1 MNLYMHLVK
10 RDNIFSFQRI
20 HGINWSHK
28 QETHLTTASQDGTV
42 KYFCINNPRRAEKI
56 ITTSSP
62 VWRARYTPFADGLV
76 TVIVPNLGRGE
87 NSLLLWNNARQNAP
101 ICSFN
106 GHSDVILDFS
116 WRPNRHYE
124 NSDMV
129 IDLFISKIL
138 LASSKFQI
146 IKFYSKEL
154 VTWSRDQ
161 TLRIWNVDES
171 IQKMCEP
178 ETPDREGKN

>member
-1 MNLYMHLVK
+1 MLILFFV
-10 RDNIFSFQRI
+10 FLFFRI

-87 NSLLLWNNARQNAP
+87 NSLLLWNNARQSAP
-101 ICSFN
+101 ICSFV
-106 GHSDVILDFS
+106 GHSDVILDFA
-116 WRPNRHYE
+116 WRPNRHYNAE
-124 NSDMV
+124 N
-129 IDLFISKIL
+129 
-138 LASSKFQI
+138 
-146 IKFYSKEL
+146 EL

-161 TLRIWNVDES
+161 TLRVWYVDES
-171 IQKMCEP
+171 IQKMCDV
-178 ETPDREGKN
+178 ETPDEEGMLPCC

>member
-1 MNLYMHLVK
+1 MLNL
-10 RDNIFSFQRI
+10 NRI

-62 VWRARYTPFADGLV
+62 VWRARYTVNKFNLKFVCFLKLFPSYFQPFADGLV

-87 NSLLLWNNARQNAP
+87 NSLLLWNNARQSAP
-101 ICSFN
+101 ICSFQ
-106 GHSDVILDFS
+106 GHSDVILDFA
-116 WRPNRHYE
+116 WRPNRYFD

-129 IDLFISKIL
+129 
-138 LASSKFQI
+138 
-146 IKFYSKEL
+146 
-154 VTWSRDQ
+154 
-161 TLRIWNVDES
+161 
-171 IQKMCEP
+171 
-178 ETPDREGKN
+178 